1 MKHSWSIQ
9 FIILVILF
17 TEISAM
23 AFIEAE
29 QLTASDIDQMEIANE
44 IALQNDFEF
53 EAIQATYMIK
63 IKEIN
68 MQKESVKNELQLLEK
83 NIEASNHS
91 MLNPRLN
98 VKVLYRKNR
107 LYFSIEK
114 LNQVQRRLE
123 SEYAQLIKQRGY
135 L

>member
-1 MKHSWSIQ
+1 MKHSWSMQ

-44 IALQNDFEF
+44 IALQKDFDF
-53 EAIQATYMIK
+53 EAIQANYMIK

-68 MQKESVKNELQLLEK
+68 MQKESMKKELHLLVK
-83 NIEASNHS
+83 NIEANNHS

-123 SEYAQLIKQRGY
+123 FEYAQLIKQRGY

>member
-1 MKHSWSIQ
+1 MKHSWSMQ

-17 TEISAM
+17 AEISAL

-29 QLTASDIDQMEIANE
+29 QMTAADIDQMEIANE
-44 IALQNDFEF
+44 ISLQNDFDF
-53 EAIQATYMIK
+53 EAIQANYMIK

-68 MQKESVKNELQLLEK
+68 MQKESMKKELHLIAK

-98 VKVLYRKNR
+98 VKVLYRKNQ

-114 LNQVQRRLE
+114 LNQIQRRLE
-123 SEYAQLIKQRGY
+123 AEYAQLIKQRGY